1 MHSGDLADNGAIE
14 VFLGRT
20 HRLVGHGVAKLLKPL
35 EMPHGLFRFQG
46 FCAGR
51 VSTPTGAKAAPAR
64 SRMRENTATV

>member
-1 MHSGDLADNGAIE
+1 
-14 VFLGRT
+14 
-20 HRLVGHGVAKLLKPL
+20 
-35 EMPHGLFRFQG
+35 MPHGLFRFQG